1 MGTSLHVQGYFVR
14 MGENTMSLF
23 LSYIF
28 LGLSLSAPVG
38 PINAAQLDKGLKK
51 GFWHAWLFG
60 LGAVMAD
67 ILYMVLVYMGVV
79 HFLSTPFMQT
89 FLWLFGAFVLIYTGI
104 ESVVSAGKVTIS
116 SNKKEDSLL
125 SSVSSGFLM
134 SLSNP
139 MTILFWLGIYGSVLV
154 KTASDYGTGD
164 LLLYSAAVIFGV
176 LIWDFLMAAM
186 ASTFRKYLSN
196 RGITFISIISGLS
209 LIGFG
214 IYFGFRAIKLLF
226 F

>member
-1 MGTSLHVQGYFVR
+1 
-14 MGENTMSLF
+14 MSLL
-23 LSYIF
+23 LSYII

-60 LGAVMAD
+60 LGAVTAD
-67 ILYMVLVYMGVV
+67 ILYMVLVYLGVV

-104 ESVVSAGKVTIS
+104 ESVISAGKVTVS
-116 SNKKEDSLL
+116 SDKRDDSLL
-125 SSVSSGFLM
+125 SSMMSGFVM

-154 KTASDYGTGD
+154 KTAADYGTGD

-176 LIWDFLMAAM
+176 LLWDFAMAGM
-186 ASTFRKYLSN
+186 ASTFRRFLNN
-196 RGITFISIISGLS
+196 RGIAFISILSGLS

>member
-1 MGTSLHVQGYFVR
+1 
-14 MGENTMSLF
+14 MSLF

-104 ESVVSAGKVTIS
+104 ESIVSAGKVTIS